1 MAYNGDI
8 KMENELEWFVDL
20 PPDMDIPL
28 MRRDTTKPEN
38 VRWLL
43 RNLPIQNKNHP
54 AFDFVVKNLM
64 MWHKEINGWK
74 GVKT

>member
-1 MAYNGDI
+1 MDD
-8 KMENELEWFVDL
+8 KLEWFVDL

-54 AFDFVVKNLM
+54 AFDLVVKNLM
-64 MWHKEINGWK
+64 MWDKEINGWK